1 MIEELLGVVVRL
13 SVMYLYVLTLFQLT
27 GKRTFGDLSAQDF
40 ITTLIIGDLLDN
52 IFWGTV
58 PLAHG
63 LLAASMI
70 AILHSFTALMTYRF
84 RPLRVWLTGSNP
96 VLVVKNGRFQ
106 RGGMA
111 SERTSED
118 VVRSS
123 LRELGEENLS
133 EVREA
138 CWESNGQLSLLK
150 KEDTKPAQKSDLER
164 LRKRLS

>member
-1 MIEELLGVVVRL
+1 MINELLGVVVRL
-13 SVMYLYVLTLFQLT
+13 SVMYLYVLALFRLT
-27 GKRTFGDLSAQDF
+27 GKRTFGNLSGQDF
-40 ITTLIIGDLLDN
+40 ITTLIVGDLLDN

-70 AILHSFTALMTYRF
+70 AMLNVLRALAAFRF
-84 RPLRVWLTGSNP
+84 RPVRVWLIGAEP
-96 VLVVKNGRFQ
+96 VLAVKNGRFQ

-123 LRELGEENLS
+123 LRELGEENLA

-138 CWESNGQLSLLK
+138 YWESSGQLSLLK
-150 KEDTKPAQKSDLER
+150 KEDSKPAQKSDLDR
-164 LRKRLS
+164 LRKRVA